1 MAHAADTQAITGV
14 AGAMDGVVT
23 ARQVPV
29 GGRARRIA
37 GRVLREPF
45 TRRAWAELGYVIIS
59 VPVGIVG
66 FAYTAAS
73 FYAGGLLL
81 LTFLGLPLFAAS
93 STGARALGA
102 ASRGLARSMLGERAG
117 APPPPRRRPGFL
129 GWVRS
134 GLTDRAAWR
143 ARAYQVLK
151 LPLAVLSFCAAGITW
166 AGGLA
171 SVASP
176 VLWEAEP
183 GTVRDHGVARH
194 AIGVNY
200 GSFHFDT
207 WPKIMLLVAQGVV
220 LLVLAPWAV
229 RATVAMDRL
238 LIRKLLGPGSLPER
252 VRELERSRALAV
264 EDSATRLRRIER
276 DLHDGTQAQLVAVA
290 MKLGLAREKLGTE
303 LAADADLLRARDLVD
318 TAHQTAKDA
327 IDELRDLVR
336 GIHPPVLDSGLEA
349 ALATLAARSA
359 TPVELVTDIP
369 QRPSPAIETIAYFA
383 AAELLT
389 NVSKH
394 SRARHATL
402 EAVAVP
408 GLLRIRV
415 TDDGAGG
422 AGAGSDG
429 TGLAGLAERVRTVD
443 GRLEISSPRGGP
455 TEVTVELPSRA

>member
-1 MAHAADTQAITGV
+1 MDGA
-14 AGAMDGVVT
+14 AGAMNGAMT
-23 ARQVPV
+23 AGHLRAR
-29 GGRARRIA
+29 GRARRTA
-37 GRVLREPF
+37 WRVLREPF
-45 TRRAWAELGYVIIS
+45 TRRAWAEFGYVIIG
-59 VPVGIVG
+59 VPLGVAG
-66 FAYTAAS
+66 FAYTAVS
-73 FYAGGLLL
+73 VYTGGLLL

-93 STGARALGA
+93 SAGARGLGA
-102 ASRGLARSMLGERAG
+102 ASRGLARGMLNERVG
-117 APPPPRRRPGFL
+117 TPPPLRRRPGFL

-134 GLTDRAAWR
+134 GLTDRVAWR

-151 LPLAVLSFCAAGITW
+151 LPLAALSFYAAGITW
-166 AGGLA
+166 AGGLM
-171 SVASP
+171 SLASP
-176 VLWEAEP
+176 VLFDVVHD
-183 GTVRDHGVARH
+183 TVRDHGVVRH
-194 AIGVNY
+194 TIGVNY

-220 LLVLAPWAV
+220 LLLLAPWVV
-229 RATVAMDRL
+229 RAMVAMDRF
-238 LIRKLLGPGSLPER
+238 LIRALLGPGSLPER
-252 VRELERSRALAV
+252 VRELEHSRALAV
-264 EDSATRLRRIER
+264 DDSAARLRRIER
-276 DLHDGTQAQLVAVA
+276 DLHDGTQAQLVALA
-290 MKLGLAREKLGTE
+290 MKLGLAREKLGADV
-303 LAADADLLRARDLVD
+303 AADADLLRARDLVD

-336 GIHPPVLDSGLEA
+336 GIYPPVLDSGLEP

-359 TPVELVTDIP
+359 APVELVTNIP

-415 TDDGAGG
+415 IDEGVGGADAGG
-422 AGAGSDG
+422 DG

-443 GRLEISSPRGGP
+443 GRMEINSPRGGP
-455 TEVTVELPSRA
+455 TVVTVELPSHA